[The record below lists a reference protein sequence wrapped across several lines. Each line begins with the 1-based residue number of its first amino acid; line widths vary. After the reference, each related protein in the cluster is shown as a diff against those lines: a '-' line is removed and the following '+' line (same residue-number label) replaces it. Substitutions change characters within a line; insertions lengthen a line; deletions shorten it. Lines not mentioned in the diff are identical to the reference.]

1 MWYNVCSGIFLCL
14 FSQENILLSDAPKL
28 KAIPRKKPMRKL
40 KDEQKHWGD
49 QQKMEAVEAYIMLGG
64 NVMQTAVALQIP
76 RITLQQWTKT
86 EWWKELY
93 DEVKQQDNIVLSLR
107 LQKIVARSLDLVE
120 DRLEKGDIFYDQKAG
135 MVVRKEVS
143 LRDAHQVF
151 KDSFLVKEQIER
163 PNTVSLDTESIGDK
177 LANLAAQF
185 EKLADTQKAKPKVEV
200 TDVIFI
206 EEKALALHDER
217 PENGQDGSGL

>member
-1 MWYNVCSGIFLCL
+1 M
-14 FSQENILLSDAPKL
+14 LSDAPKL
-28 KAIPRKKPMRKL
+28 KAIARKKPMRKL

-64 NVMQTAVALQIP
+64 NIMQTAVALQIP
-76 RITLQQWTKT
+76 RITLQRWTKT
-86 EWWKELY
+86 EWWKDIY

-120 DRLEKGDIFYDQKAG
+120 DRLEKGDIFYDQKLG
-135 MVVRKEVS
+135 TVVRKEVS

-151 KDSFLVKEQIER
+151 KDSFIVKEQIER
-163 PNTVSLDTESIGDK
+163 PNTVALDTESIGDK

-185 EKLADTQKAKPKVEV
+185 EKLAENQKAKPKVEV
-200 TDVIFI
+200 TDVIFLEDNNAI
-206 EEKALALHDER
+206 SEERKT
-217 PENGQDGSGL
+217 

>member
-1 MWYNVCSGIFLCL
+1 M
-14 FSQENILLSDAPKL
+14 LSDSPKL

-40 KDEQKHWGD
+40 KDSNKHWGD

-64 NVMQTAVALQIP
+64 NIMQTA
-76 RITLQQWTKT
+76 ITLQIERTTLQRWTKT

-120 DRLEKGDIFYDQKAG
+120 DRLEKGDIFYDQKLG
-135 MVVRKEVS
+135 TVIRKEVS

-177 LANLAAQF
+177 LSNLAAQF
-185 EKLADTQKAKPKVEV
+185 EKLAENQKSKPKVEV
-200 TDVIFI
+200 TDVIYI
-206 EEKALALHDER
+206 EENTNSIHEER
-217 PENGQDGSGL
+217 PENRENGTGL

>member
-1 MWYNVCSGIFLCL
+1 M
-14 FSQENILLSDAPKL
+14 LSDSPRL

-40 KDEQKHWGD
+40 KDAEKPWGD

-64 NVMQTAVALQIP
+64 NIMQTAIALQISRP
-76 RITLQQWTKT
+76 TVQRWTKT

-120 DRLEKGDIFYDQKAG
+120 DRLEKGDIFYDQKQG
-135 MVVRKEVS
+135 RVVRKEVS

-163 PNTVSLDTESIGDK
+163 PNTVALDTESIGDK
-177 LANLAAQF
+177 LANLALQF
-185 EKLADTQKAKPKVEV
+185 EKLTESQKAKPKVEV
-200 TDVIFI
+200 TDVIYI
-206 EEKALALHDER
+206 EENSHSIHEER
-217 PENGQDGSGL
+217 PQDGEDGEGLQT

>member
-1 MWYNVCSGIFLCL
+1 M
-14 FSQENILLSDAPKL
+14 LSDAPKL

-64 NVMQTAVALQIP
+64 NIMQTAVALQIP
-76 RITLQQWTKT
+76 RITLQRWTKT
-86 EWWKELY
+86 EWWKDIY

-120 DRLEKGDIFYDQKAG
+120 DRLEKGDIFYDQKLG
-135 MVVRKEVS
+135 TVVRKEVS

-151 KDSFLVKEQIER
+151 KDSFLVKEQIEK
-163 PNTVSLDTESIGDK
+163 PNTVALDGVSIGDK

-185 EKLADTQKAKPKVEV
+185 EKLADAQKHKPKVEV
-200 TDVIFI
+200 TDVIYI
-206 EEKALALHDER
+206 ENKDSDNALQTVQEVPDDTA
-217 PENGQDGSGL
+217 S

>member
-1 MWYNVCSGIFLCL
+1 M
-14 FSQENILLSDAPKL
+14 LSDAPKL
-28 KAIPRKKPMRKL
+28 KAIPRKRPMRKL

-64 NVMQTAVALQIP
+64 NIMQTAVALQIP
-76 RITLQQWTKT
+76 RITLQRWTKT
-86 EWWKELY
+86 EWWKEIY

-120 DRLEKGDIFYDQKAG
+120 DRLEKGDIFYDQKLG
-135 MVVRKEVS
+135 TVVRKEVS

-163 PNTVSLDTESIGDK
+163 PSSAVLDEGSIGDK

-185 EKLADTQKAKPKVEV
+185 EKLAENQKAKPKVEV
-200 TDVIFI
+200 TDVIFLEDNNAI
-206 EEKALALHDER
+206 SEERKT
-217 PENGQDGSGL
+217 